1 MNIVALLLVLAGAG
15 LSLFQPVIPFMNLS
29 VMDLLSSSNIFAVNA
44 PQELRTAAY
53 VVLAI
58 AAVAVICG
66 IFAAMRQAKGNCV
79 TGLAICGLILLAS
92 YLMFMEG
99 QNPNHNPP
107 LNIRGIAESVWMKTV
122 LVWALCYL
130 GAAVC
135 AHFDQAPES
144 STSSTSSS
152 SSSSTTSQPALTPL
166 SVSTTST
173 PTTKQ
178 TKDFEPVLGVE
189 TPALIKR
196 GKIFLSDDDFAEAER
211 YFEQAL
217 RQDPENS
224 QAYLG
229 KLMAQLKV
237 HNIDELSSMSSSL
250 SEQKLFKRALE
261 FANDEEKLTLQKCL
275 DDNAT
280 HLEALKEILKQEE
293 QKRKEIEALE
303 KKYDDAAHAKRYGED
318 FHNIDSL
325 KRAQKMFEEL
335 GDYKDSKSLAEAVG
349 QQIVEEEERKEG
361 FFKVIFI
368 TALVVIGAIVIM
380 LNR

>member
-1 MNIVALLLVLAGAG
+1 MNVAALLLALAGAG

-44 PQELRTAAY
+44 PQELRTVAY

-79 TGLAICGLILLAS
+79 AGLAICGLILLAS

-107 LNIRGIAESVWMKTV
+107 LNIRGMAESVWMKTV

-130 GAAVC
+130 GAALC
-135 AHFDQAPES
+135 AHLDQAPES
-144 STSSTSSS
+144 STSS
-152 SSSSTTSQPALTPL
+152 STTSQPDSTPL

-237 HNIDELSSMSSSL
+237 HNIDELSSISSSL
-250 SEQKLFKRALE
+250 SEHKLFKRALE

-275 DDNAT
+275 EDNT
-280 HLEALKEILKQEE
+280 KHLEALKEKKQQEE
-293 QKRKEIEALE
+293 QQRKEIEELD
-303 KKYDDAAHAKRYGED
+303 KKYDEAVYAKRYGED

-325 KRAQKMFEEL
+325 KRAQKVFQEL
-335 GDYKDSKSLAEAVG
+335 GDYKDSQSLAETVG
-349 QQIVEEEERKEG
+349 QQIVEEEERKKSSKIIM
-361 FFKVIFI
+361 FFIAV
-368 TALVVIGAIVIM
+368 AVIGAIII